1 MSPTKLLVF
10 VLILALVVTF
20 MLPRIITPKLSS
32 NFYMVGI
39 PGGVMVEGTVRNSG
53 LGVARDVALHL
64 TFYNYRG
71 DIIRNW
77 TQPLGDLGANAEKH
91 VTLRF
96 RVDASSF
103 TWQLE
108 EGKK

>member
-1 MSPTKLLVF
+1 MSPAKILVFLLV
-10 VLILALVVTF
+10 LALVVTF
-20 MLPRIITPKLSS
+20 MLPWFVQPKLEA
-32 NFYMVGI
+32 NFYIVNI

-53 LGVARDVALHL
+53 LGVARNVALHL
-64 TFYNYRG
+64 TFYNYQG
-71 DIIRNW
+71 GVIRNW

-96 RVDASSF
+96 KVDASSF

-108 EGKK
+108 EKK